1 MNTNV
6 KNICEVV
13 EDIKETLADYQYKT
27 IMDNLM
33 VLNNKKEEED
43 YVSGADL
50 DEVNSEID
58 EETDIEE
65 LIRHIHIL
73 EAYIPTIVNERTKE
87 MFIEHLETL
96 KNLLSLRGI

>member
-6 KNICEVV
+6 RNISEIV
-13 EDIKETLADYQYKT
+13 DDTKEKLTDYQYKT

-33 VLNNKKEEED
+33 ILNNEEEEED
-43 YVSGADL
+43 YVSGADI

-58 EETDIEE
+58 EETDVEE

-87 MFIEHLETL
+87 TFIERL
-96 KNLLSLRGI
+96 KH

>member
-6 KNICEVV
+6 RNISEIVD
-13 EDIKETLADYQYKT
+13 DIKEKLTDYQYKT

-50 DEVNSEID
+50 DEVNSELD

-73 EAYIPTIVNERTKE
+73 EAYIPTIVNERTKKT
-87 MFIEHLETL
+87 FIERLDM
-96 KNLLSLRGI
+96 LRCLFSERS